1 MLSYWYKEERDRGTE
16 MIEMAER
23 EMTTE
28 ERERV
33 LVAGTVAMIQTAL
46 AEGHDLM
53 DLLDL
58 IEGEARTVVIEEL
71 ARLEMI

>member
-1 MLSYWYKEERDRGTE
+1 MRQTGNET
-16 MIEMAER
+16 

-28 ERERV
+28 ERV
-33 LVAGTVAMIQTAL
+33 LVAGTMAMIQAAL

>member
-1 MLSYWYKEERDRGTE
+1 
-16 MIEMAER
+16 MIETG

-28 ERERV
+28 ERV

>member
-1 MLSYWYKEERDRGTE
+1 MIGTD
-16 MIEMAER
+16 ER

-28 ERERV
+28 ERV

-53 DLLDL
+53 DLLEL

>member
-1 MLSYWYKEERDRGTE
+1 

-33 LVAGTVAMIQTAL
+33 LVAGTVAMIQAAL

>member
-1 MLSYWYKEERDRGTE
+1 

-33 LVAGTVAMIQTAL
+33 LVAGTMAMIQTAL

-53 DLLDL
+53 DLLEL
-58 IEGEARTVVIEEL
+58 IEGEGQTMVIEEL